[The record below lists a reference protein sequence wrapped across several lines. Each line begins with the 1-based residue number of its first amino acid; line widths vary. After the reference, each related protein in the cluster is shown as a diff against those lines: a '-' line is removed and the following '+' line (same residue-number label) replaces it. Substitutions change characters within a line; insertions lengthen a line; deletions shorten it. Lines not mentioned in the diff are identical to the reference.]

1 MKKLYSNIGKKLMT
15 FAVVIAV
22 IVAVIGIFAGLV
34 MMTQSIVGGLI
45 FIILYPII
53 GYVSSLT
60 LYAFG
65 KLVQSAENIEQHL
78 LNKSNE
84 NNAE

>member
-22 IVAVIGIFAGLV
+22 IIAAIGIIAGLV
-34 MMTQSIVGGLI
+34 MMTQNIVSGLI

-53 GYVSSLT
+53 GYVSSLA

-65 KLVQSAENIEQHL
+65 KLVQSTENIEKHL
-78 LNKSNE
+78 LNKSDG

>member
-22 IVAVIGIFAGLV
+22 IIATIGIFEGLV
-34 MMTQSIVGGLI
+34 MMKQSIVGGLI

-78 LNKSNE
+78 LNKSDE